1 MLLIVFKIH
10 RDLAYIDCVYLF
22 IGNVSILVACA
33 LGCRVR
39 LLERFVFCL
48 DIPYSLVATLCGVV
62 LPENKIC
69 LVCV

>member
-48 DIPYSLVATLCGVV
+48 DIPYSLVATLCEVV
-62 LPENKIC
+62 LPENKNC